1 LIPAGLLVQQVLPE
15 PDRVVILSRPTAAAS
30 VCPLCG
36 KASARVHSHY
46 QRHLADLPWQ
56 GRVVV
61 LRVQVRRFRCA
72 TDGCPRQVFAE
83 RLPEVVTSRARRT
96 VRLAG
101 VQHHIALALG
111 GEAGSRLARRL
122 TMPVGAT
129 TLLGMLRRG
138 APETPAQAPRVLGVD
153 EWAELPKVLPA
164 RRAGGMAAEGWRRGH
179 RYGTILIDLERRG
192 IVALLPDR
200 NAETLAAWLRQHP
213 GTEVVSRDR
222 SGSFAD
228 AARWAAPE
236 AIQVA
241 DRWHLLENC
250 SRALLEV
257 VQRRRTDVRAAAQPT
272 VPETDAEEPPPMTS
286 AEHRRWV
293 RWRRQSEA
301 YDEAVRLHKE
311 GVSIKAIV
319 RRLGV
324 GRNTVRRWLRGAAPN
339 LFRQCRSILE
349 PHYALL
355 ERRWTEGCHNG
366 AQLWRELRRAGF
378 RSGPRVVTEWA
389 TRRRLVGRP
398 GRSALSI
405 IAPPLRRV
413 ARWLTSEA
421 SALSTEERHYLDRLL
436 AISAPLARA
445 RELALRFAAIVRE
458 RKTGDLDGWLV
469 EAAESELRSFASG
482 LKQDEAAVRTA
493 LALPW
498 SNGQTEGQITKLKLI
513 KRQMYGRAKHDL
525 LRARVLQAA

>member
-1 LIPAGLLVQQVLPE
+1 MIPAGLLVQQVLPE

-36 KASARVHSHY
+36 KTSARVHSHY

-153 EWAELPKVLPA
+153 EWA
-164 RRAGGMAAEGWRRGH
+164 WRRGH
-179 RYGTILIDLERRG
+179 RYGTILVDLERRR
-192 IVALLPDR
+192 VVDLLPDR

-222 SGSFAD
+222 SGTFAD
-228 AARWAAPE
+228 AARRAAPE
-236 AIQVA
+236 AVQVA

-250 SRALLEV
+250 SRALLAV

-272 VPETDAEEPPPMTS
+272 APETDAEGPPPMTS

-301 YDEAVRLHKE
+301 YDAAVRLHKE

-324 GRNTVRRWLRGAAPN
+324 GRNTVRRWLRGAAPDP
-339 LFRQCRSILE
+339 FRRRRSILD

-366 AQLWRELRRAGF
+366 ARLWRELRHAGF
-378 RSGPRVVTEWA
+378 RGGLRVVTEWA
-389 TRRRLVGRP
+389 TRRRLAGRP

-421 SALSTEERHYLDRLL
+421 SALSTEERRYLDRLL

-458 RKTGDLDGWLV
+458 RKAGDLDGWLV
-469 EAAESELRSFASG
+469 EAAGSELRSFASG
-482 LKQDEAAVRTA
+482 LRQDEAAVRTA

>member
-1 LIPAGLLVQQVLPE
+1 LLRRLLPLIPAGLLVQQVLPE
-15 PDRVVILSRPTAAAS
+15 PDRVVILSRSTASTS
-30 VCPLCG
+30 VCPLCRET
-36 KASARVHSHY
+36 SARVHSHY
-46 QRHLADLPWQ
+46 QRSLADLPWQ

-61 LRVQVRRFRCA
+61 LRVRVRRFRCA
-72 TDGCPRQVFAE
+72 THGCPRQVFAE
-83 RLPEVVTSRARRT
+83 RLPEVVTPQGRRT
-96 VRLAG
+96 VRLADI
-101 VQHHIALALG
+101 QHHIALALG
-111 GEAGSRLARRL
+111 GEAGARLAHRL

-129 TLLGMLRRG
+129 TLLGMLRRR
-138 APETPAQAPRVLGVD
+138 APETPPQAPRVLGVD
-153 EWAELPKVLPA
+153 EWA
-164 RRAGGMAAEGWRRGH
+164 WRRGH
-179 RYGTILIDLERRG
+179 RYGTIVVDLERRR
-192 IVALLPDR
+192 VVDLLPDR
-200 NAETLAAWLRQHP
+200 NAETLAAWLREHP
-213 GTEVVSRDR
+213 GAEILSRDR
-222 SGSFAD
+222 SGAFAD
-228 AARWAAPE
+228 AARRAAPD

-257 VQRRRTDVRAAAQPT
+257 VQRRRADVRAAAQPT
-272 VPETDAEEPPPMTS
+272 AAEAGATREPPPMTS
-286 AEHRRWV
+286 AEQRRWT
-293 RWRRQSEA
+293 RWRRQCEA
-301 YDEAVRLHKE
+301 YDEAVRLNKE

-324 GRNTVRRWLRGAAPN
+324 GRNTVRRWLRGAAPDP
-339 LFRQCRSILE
+339 FRRRRSILD

-378 RSGPRVVTEWA
+378 RGGLRVVTEWA
-389 TRRRLVGRP
+389 TRRRLAGRP
-398 GRSALSI
+398 GRSTLSTT
-405 IAPPLRRV
+405 APPLRRV

-421 SALSTEERHYLDRLL
+421 SALSTEERHCLDRLL

-458 RKTGDLDGWLV
+458 RKAGDLDGWLV